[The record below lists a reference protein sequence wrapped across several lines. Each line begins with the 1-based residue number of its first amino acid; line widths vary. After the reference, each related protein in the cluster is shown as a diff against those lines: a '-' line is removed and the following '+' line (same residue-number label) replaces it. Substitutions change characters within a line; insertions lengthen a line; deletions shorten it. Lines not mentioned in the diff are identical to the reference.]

1 MNEKIRKKI
10 IWDDSGVSEIL
21 GDMLILAM
29 TVVLFVSVFLF
40 VWTMP
45 TPDEDLYA
53 NFESSLQL
61 TESGALIDITHLGGE
76 TLTGVYTVIYLFQNI
91 DQEIRTLFTQGS
103 DEDNPSYGIAGDP
116 NWDSSEKWEYNYTG
130 ISSEDDVQISIVDT
144 KSNRLIMNAQLIG
157 KGFDA
162 PPIIMER
169 WSNPKPAINQSEVTI
184 SAKVVDT
191 ACKEDLA
198 SVYVNATK
206 LNPELGNVE
215 MLDLD
220 DDCIFEADVLITR
233 GPGEFELTIV
243 AKDHAGQEDR
253 TRLLLKVVEAAKPIF
268 EFVTI
273 SPNSVEV
280 GSDFTVRC
288 VVVDLTGDLNL
299 SDITVTPEQEFYNLG
314 GTINTTFELKDE
326 IPKGGI
332 FESSGSSPNKDGEY
346 ELTLNATDYGG
357 LDSTKQIELVVIKD
371 DVGLGNGSY
380 NDSIWAYIGP
390 ESLDFKKFYY
400 TTDDP
405 PDENTSYHL
414 GVYIEEEHI
423 GNDCYFH
430 INIINHYYEDVYID
444 GNSKIRLLQVGGAAS
459 NKDIGIVQNG
469 TEFGD
474 SVGTTPDGT
483 WYKIP
488 KSESG
493 DYFHGGDSISLVFGP
508 FDLQSAKE
516 GDVFGSI
523 MVLTG
528 SYGSESIEP
537 EDRYGQTL
545 PYQAMVIA

>member
-1 MNEKIRKKI
+1 
-10 IWDDSGVSEIL
+10 
-21 GDMLILAM
+21 
-29 TVVLFVSVFLF
+29 
-40 VWTMP
+40 
-45 TPDEDLYA
+45 
-53 NFESSLQL
+53 
-61 TESGALIDITHLGGE
+61 
-76 TLTGVYTVIYLFQNI
+76 
-91 DQEIRTLFTQGS
+91 
-103 DEDNPSYGIAGDP
+103 
-116 NWDSSEKWEYNYTG
+116 
-130 ISSEDDVQISIVDT
+130 
-144 KSNRLIMNAQLIG
+144 
-157 KGFDA
+157 
-162 PPIIMER
+162 
-169 WSNPKPAINQSEVTI
+169 
-184 SAKVVDT
+184 
-191 ACKEDLA
+191 
-198 SVYVNATK
+198 
-206 LNPELGNVE
+206 